1 MYGAILSQKL
11 LTVLLAA
18 LLACPSW
25 ALRDCCCTRAVS
37 RVEAASCC
45 STRKVETKRNVS
57 PCCAARLKS
66 ASSKSIATSSKVD
79 PRTLSCRPVSTC
91 RCHQATTVATLTKP
105 VLKES
110 IGNVKRVSVARPPLW
125 TVQARNA
132 AARILPGATA
142 DMSGFDGPAGRCVRL
157 CRWLT

>member
-1 MYGAILSQKL
+1 MHGAILSQKL

-25 ALRDCCCTRAVS
+25 ALRDCCCTRGA
-37 RVEAASCC
+37 RQVEAALCC

-66 ASSKSIATSSKVD
+66 ASSKTIATSSKVD

-105 VLKES
+105 IPWES
-110 IGNVKRVSVARPPLW
+110 VGNADGVSVAKPSLW
-125 TVQARNA
+125 TVQARRA
-132 AARILPGATA
+132 AARVLPSVAA
-142 DMSGFDGPAGRCVRL
+142 DGSGLDGPAGRCVRL

>member
-18 LLACPSW
+18 LMACPSW
-25 ALRDCCCTRAVS
+25 ALRDCCCTRGVP
-37 RVEAASCC
+37 RVEATSCC

-66 ASSKSIATSSKVD
+66 ASSKTIATSSKVD

-105 VLKES
+105 VLTES
-110 IGNVKRVSVARPPLW
+110 VGNVESVSVARPPVW
-125 TVQARNA
+125 TVQAQKA
-132 AARILPGATA
+132 AARMSPTMAA
-142 DMSGFDGPAGRCVRL
+142 DGSGFDGPAGRCVRL
-157 CRWLT
+157 